1 MAEGFKACLKDS
13 HIGVA
18 MGSSPSVGEDVS
30 VKKTVRWIIAK
41 ELKAEIKRP
50 NDQKVAQTD
59 VYVMLWMQDKCLYC
73 LYLDF

>member
-18 MGSSPSVGEDVS
+18 MGSSPSVGENVS

-59 VYVMLWMQDKCLYC
+59 VYVML
-73 LYLDF
+73 